1 MRLTASLVTVGKRFG
16 ASRLC
21 RWLIAVCL
29 VAVVASGAAV
39 AMTVSNAQLIV
50 EVTCLLVAG
59 VGGLLAHEFGHAL
72 AYQVV
77 YPDGDW
83 DLQANGATFA
93 IVAEESASGLALAGV
108 SAAGPLAGAIVAFAP
123 SLIAFDTGVYTLMAL
138 LHLMMLT
145 PLSSDGR
152 QIVSGLRQWSST
164 GPRGEK

>member
-39 AMTVSNAQLIV
+39 AMTVANAQLIV
-50 EVTCLLVAG
+50 ELACLLVAG

-72 AYQVV
+72 AYQFV
-77 YPDGDW
+77 YPDGGW
-83 DLQANGATFA
+83 DLRANGATFA
-93 IVAEESASGLALAGV
+93 IDAKESVNGLALAGV
-108 SAAGPLAGAIVAFAP
+108 SAAGPLAGAMVAFAP
-123 SLIAFDTGVYTLMAL
+123 SIIAFDAGVFTLMAL

-152 QIVSGLRQWSST
+152 QIVTGLRQWSSA
-164 GPRGEK
+164 GPRQEM